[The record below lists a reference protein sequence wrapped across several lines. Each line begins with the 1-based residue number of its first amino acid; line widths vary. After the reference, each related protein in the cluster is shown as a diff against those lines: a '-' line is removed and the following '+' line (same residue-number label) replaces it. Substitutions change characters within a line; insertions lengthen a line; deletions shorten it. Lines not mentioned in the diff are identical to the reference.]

1 MKIAVA
7 SGKGGTGKTLI
18 ATSLAKV
25 ISRSK
30 SVIFLD
36 ADVEAPNAH
45 FFLKPDFYE
54 NQIVTSFTPLVIDDR
69 CDGCGKCVEFCA
81 YSALALVNKKIL
93 FSRSFA
99 IVVKDV
105 GLFVLKQLLK
115 KMNP

>member
-45 FFLKPDFYE
+45 FF
-54 NQIVTSFTPLVIDDR
+54 
-69 CDGCGKCVEFCA
+69 
-81 YSALALVNKKIL
+81 
-93 FSRSFA
+93 
-99 IVVKDV
+99 
-105 GLFVLKQLLK
+105 
-115 KMNP
+115 

>member
-18 ATSLAKV
+18 ATSLAQV
-25 ISRSK
+25 ISQSK

-45 FFLKPDFYE
+45 FFLKPQFIE
-54 NQIVTSFTPLVIDDR
+54 SQNVTSFIPLVVADR

-81 YSALALVNKKIL
+81 YHALALVKKKIL
-93 FSRSFA
+93 FFPFA
-99 IVVKDV
+99 IYSSI
-105 GLFVLKQLLK
+105 K
-115 KMNP
+115 KS